1 MQWAL
6 ERETTMLI
14 KAIKPLYFNGGKE
27 VGDVFEAGQFASA
40 LIRMGKA
47 VPADDAKAMQA
58 EEADKPKRG
67 KYQRKDMQATDAK

>member
-1 MQWAL
+1 
-6 ERETTMLI
+6 MLI

-47 VPADDAKAMQA
+47 VPAEKAMQA
-58 EEADKPKRG
+58 EEAEKPKRAT
-67 KYQRKDMQATDAK
+67 YRRKDMQATDAK